1 MYMSVMTSGGLT
13 PYRSL
18 LRMTRIDLLPTLQE
32 EMKRL
37 QSLVISSGADPISGM
52 ERAVKVINIKEY
64 KTLLLGYAS
73 TVRRGGDILHYLYNQ
88 TDQMFERLAIR
99 TRSMGEHL
107 SMIMETNIIVSI
119 LGVLGLIMIFVV
131 SLSLPAAGMNISIPQ
146 FYLFSFGV
154 LPTIS
159 VAFLYAGDMIQI
171 NKPLFNWKVYLYPF
185 AFIPLAVIILSQS
198 TIPVLF
204 NFDPFIPQF
213 LEFLTFITNKLNL
226 GEGTEGALG
235 LSIAL
240 ICISIP
246 GVIGEWRVQGR
257 EKKIFEGISIFIR
270 DIVEIRKTGLSPER
284 CIIALS
290 EKDYGSFSPHLHLIT
305 TKLKW
310 GIPIHQIFDEFRTKV
325 HDWLSKIVIFFLV
338 DTIEI
343 GGGSEE
349 SLETLAEFVEKTHQ
363 LEQERKGLLLPLII
377 VPYIGSIL
385 LTTTTV
391 IFLQF
396 FQNMTSSLAGTG
408 IPYIM
413 LNKVLLSPIILHSF
427 ILGLVSGK
435 LGPSNRISSGF
446 RHSTI
451 LVIISIIGIWVA
463 KNLLTA
469 SLGPVM

>member
-1 MYMSVMTSGGLT
+1 M
-13 PYRSL
+13 
-18 LRMTRIDLLPTLQE
+18 
-32 EMKRL
+32 
-37 QSLVISSGADPISGM
+37 
-52 ERAVKVINIKEY
+52 
-64 KTLLLGYAS
+64 
-73 TVRRGGDILHYLYNQ
+73 
-88 TDQMFERLAIR
+88 
-99 TRSMGEHL
+99 
-107 SMIMETNIIVSI
+107 
-119 LGVLGLIMIFVV
+119 
-131 SLSLPAAGMNISIPQ
+131 
-146 FYLFSFGV
+146 
-154 LPTIS
+154 
-159 VAFLYAGDMIQI
+159 
-171 NKPLFNWKVYLYPF
+171 
-185 AFIPLAVIILSQS
+185 
-198 TIPVLF
+198 
-204 NFDPFIPQF
+204 
-213 LEFLTFITNKLNL
+213 L

-235 LSIAL
+235 LAIAL
-240 ICISIP
+240 ICISVP
-246 GVIGEWRVQGR
+246 GIVGEWRIQGR

-290 EKDYGSFSPHLHLIT
+290 EKDYGSFSPHLHMIT

-310 GIPIHQIFDEFRTKV
+310 GTPIHEIFDEFTSKV

-349 SLETLAEFVEKTHQ
+349 SLETLAEFVEKTHH

-396 FQNMTSSLAGTG
+396 FQNMTASLAGTG

-413 LNKVLLSPIILHSF
+413 LNKVLLPPIILHSF